1 MSLDLPEPLRVALA
15 ARLAGQSTLNLRAS
29 VETLISKYRSG
40 VAPASPILAS
50 EADVAGYAAYR
61 MPATYAAVRAV
72 LETIRSGRD
81 LNLRA
86 PISCLDIGGGTGAA
100 VWAAVDAFPSLET
113 ITVLDQVS
121 AALNFGARLASDSP
135 AASLHSATWQT
146 LRIPTADPLPVAD
159 LVMASYVLAEL
170 PAAGQRA
177 LVDAAAA
184 AASAGVLV
192 LVEPGTPA
200 GYERILAART
210 RLIEAGRT
218 IVAPCPHQQ
227 ACPISPGRDWCHFGA
242 RVNRSALHRRVKDAD
257 LGYEDEKFSFLAAV
271 LDGSAVPDDPA
282 VAPGGGRILRR
293 PTQRKGLAQLRL
305 CTTAGEIAD
314 RIVTKRHGDD
324 YRLARDA
331 SWGDYYQPS

>member
-1 MSLDLPEPLRVALA
+1 VTHMSLDLPEPLRVALA

-29 VETLISKYRSG
+29 VDTLISKYRSG

-50 EADVAGYAAYR
+50 DSDVAGYAAYR

-72 LETIRSGRD
+72 LETIRAG
-81 LNLRA
+81 RA
-86 PISCLDIGGGTGAA
+86 PSSCLDIGGGTGAA

-121 AALNFGARLASDSP
+121 AALNFGARLAADSP
-135 AASLHSATWQT
+135 AASLRSATWQT
-146 LRIPTADPLPVAD
+146 HRLPSADPLPAAD

-184 AASAGVLV
+184 AASGGVLV

-218 IVAPCPHQQ
+218 IVAPC
-227 ACPISPGRDWCHFGA
+227 S
-242 RVNRSALHRRVKDAD
+242 
-257 LGYEDEKFSFLAAV
+257 
-271 LDGSAVPDDPA
+271 
-282 VAPGGGRILRR
+282 
-293 PTQRKGLAQLRL
+293 
-305 CTTAGEIAD
+305 
-314 RIVTKRHGDD
+314 
-324 YRLARDA
+324 
-331 SWGDYYQPS
+331 